1 MSQWHQRQTF
11 DLEDKEYASFSAKSF
26 ETALV
31 ETDARWK
38 FSLGASKIQLIY
50 AVFIDVY

>member
-1 MSQWHQRQTF
+1 MF

-31 ETDARWK
+31 ETDPRWK
-38 FSLGASKIQLIY
+38 FITWSLKIQLH
-50 AVFIDVY
+50 